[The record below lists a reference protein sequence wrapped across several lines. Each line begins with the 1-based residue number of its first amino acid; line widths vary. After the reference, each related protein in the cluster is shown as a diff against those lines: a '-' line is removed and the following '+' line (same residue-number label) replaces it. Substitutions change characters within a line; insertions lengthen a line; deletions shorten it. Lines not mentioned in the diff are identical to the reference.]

1 MYPLSRDAAWRMVG
15 VGCIESAVSPHCS
28 QFFTM
33 TDEHWCH
40 RQQRGMP
47 TFLSVSRSTVIKTQ
61 CSKHRQM
68 FFTGSALAMRQTC
81 DFGLVVA
88 LVTGFSGV
96 LNILKTSGV
105 KEISLLAFS
114 ECAKMV
120 FRMDHSTYAE
130 KQSSALIKM
139 GVIPHPMNTHY

>member
-1 MYPLSRDAAWRMVG
+1 MNTGVTGNKVGCLLFFLFPGPLSSKLNA
-15 VGCIESAVSPHCS
+15 
-28 QFFTM
+28 Q
-33 TDEHWCH
+33 
-40 RQQRGMP
+40 
-47 TFLSVSRSTVIKTQ
+47 
-61 CSKHRQM
+61 KHRQI